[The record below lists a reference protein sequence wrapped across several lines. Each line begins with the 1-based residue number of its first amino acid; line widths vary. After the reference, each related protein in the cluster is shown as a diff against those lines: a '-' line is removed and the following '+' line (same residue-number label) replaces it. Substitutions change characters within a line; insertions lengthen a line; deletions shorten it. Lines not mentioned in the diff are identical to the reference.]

1 MDKKAALENIGED
14 GFFEV
19 KDGKT
24 KILYSSYNGV
34 GKFF

>member
-19 KDGKT
+19 KEKT
-24 KILYSSYNGV
+24 KILYSTYNGV
-34 GKFF
+34 GKFL

>member
-1 MDKKAALENIGED
+1 MALPAAVQDEHAVSGGQ

-24 KILYSSYNGV
+24 KST
-34 GKFF
+34 